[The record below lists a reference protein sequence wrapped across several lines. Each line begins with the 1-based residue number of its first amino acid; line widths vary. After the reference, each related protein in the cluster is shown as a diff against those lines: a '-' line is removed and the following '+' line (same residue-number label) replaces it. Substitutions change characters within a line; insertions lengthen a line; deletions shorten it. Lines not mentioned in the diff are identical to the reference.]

1 MEKVA
6 LAWSM
11 KDGWEI
17 TSQKGREQ
25 REQRGSGAEQ
35 VAECGG
41 WERCGASRWV
51 EGQGQRAQGACTPHQ
66 GLWPLLSGVTT
77 RHPRGFNQG

>member
-1 MEKVA
+1 MTLCELDRVPWSRVTEGQGEGRGRGRIRGGCMEKVA

-35 VAECGG
+35 VAECG
-41 WERCGASRWV
+41 
-51 EGQGQRAQGACTPHQ
+51 
-66 GLWPLLSGVTT
+66 LSLI
-77 RHPRGFNQG
+77 HI